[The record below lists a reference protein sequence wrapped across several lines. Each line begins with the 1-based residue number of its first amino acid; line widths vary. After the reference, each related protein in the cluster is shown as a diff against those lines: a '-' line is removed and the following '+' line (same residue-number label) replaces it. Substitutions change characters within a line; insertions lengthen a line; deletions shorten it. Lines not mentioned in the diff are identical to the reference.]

1 MTSKIIIFSANELEL
16 KTTTSL
22 FENEGFNVL
31 AYSHVNQDNIN
42 AVYKNNPDVVLL
54 DLEIFNSDG
63 IELCYKLK
71 KENELNTFVVLFSEQ
86 FDDYIQIEAFKAGA
100 DDYVVR
106 PINQRVFIKKIKALL
121 SRRSSKKKTTKA
133 KLFSYKNLKIDRE
146 SYLVILENKK
156 YSLPRKEFEML
167 FLLINEPQKVF
178 SRNEIYKAVWDK
190 AALKNDRI
198 IDVHIR
204 KIREKIGQD
213 IIKTIKGVGYQLA

>member
-1 MTSKIIIFSANELEL
+1 MIPTINIFSADESELDS
-16 KTTTSL
+16 TTTL
-22 FENEGFNVL
+22 FEKEGFNVL
-31 AYSHVNQDNIN
+31 SYSGVNEETIN
-42 AVYKNNPDVVLL
+42 AVYKSHPDVVLL

-106 PINQRVFIKKIKALL
+106 PINPRVFVKKIKALL
-121 SRRSSKKKTTKA
+121 SRRIKKPQTKA
-133 KLFSYKNLKIDRE
+133 KLLSYKNLKIDRD
-146 SYLVILENKK
+146 SYVVILDNKK

-178 SRNEIYKAVWDK
+178 SREEIYKAVWDK
-190 AALKNDRI
+190 ESLTNGRI

-204 KIREKIGQD
+204 KIREKIGQN
-213 IIKTIKGVGYQLA
+213 IVKTIKGVGYQLA